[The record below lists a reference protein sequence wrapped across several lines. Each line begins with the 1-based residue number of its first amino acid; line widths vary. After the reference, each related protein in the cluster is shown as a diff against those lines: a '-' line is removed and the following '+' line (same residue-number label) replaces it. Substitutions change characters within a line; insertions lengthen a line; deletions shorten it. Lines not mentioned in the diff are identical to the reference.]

1 MGVAWGGLR
10 TPGRA
15 GSCHMRQ
22 CSAFGKADMKW
33 GREEARDSE
42 TWSFT
47 KQQRNDLLWAC
58 HYLKSFVCIISFNTQ
73 TIRSIFTITL
83 IFFFPRE
90 LDNLPQVPEQ
100 QGGNWTWQVW
110 LQILWSSKY
119 YITLIIETHLKSF
132 FVLIPLFPKPTP
144 SVNYMKLK

>member
-10 TPGRA
+10 SPGRA

-47 KQQRNDLLWAC
+47 KQQHNDLLLAC
-58 HYLKSFVCIISFNTQ
+58 YYLKSFICIISFNAQ
-73 TIRSIFTITL
+73 TIRSIFTITVK
-83 IFFFPRE
+83 FFSQRVRE
-90 LDNLPQVPEQ
+90 PTASHRAAGWELNLASLTPDSV
-100 QGGNWTWQVW
+100 V
-110 LQILWSSKY
+110 LKILHHSDCWDSSQEF
-119 YITLIIETHLKSF
+119 LR
-132 FVLIPLFPKPTP
+132 
-144 SVNYMKLK
+144 VNYPISKTHPFC